1 MPIVVVY
8 TDKGEQVWQSPAGP
22 ALTLRNVKCPGNTIG
37 SALVSGLRRA
47 VEDAEAIEA
56 GRNPERPSEAAMR
69 LADAEAAVE
78 FVTPSDEFGHGLGEV
93 DGQDVT

>member
-8 TDKGEQVWQSPAGP
+8 TDKGEQVWQSPALGF
-22 ALTLRNVKCPGNTIG
+22 TLRPAKCPGNSIG

-47 VEDAEAIEA
+47 VEDAEAIEQ

-69 LADAEAAVE
+69 LADDEAAAE
-78 FVTPSDEFGHGLGEV
+78 FVTPNDEFSHGLGEV
-93 DGQDVT
+93 DGQGS

>member
-8 TDKGEQVWQSPAGP
+8 TDKGEQVWQSPAIGF
-22 ALTLRNVKCPGNTIG
+22 TLRPAKCPGNTIG

-47 VEDAEAIEA
+47 IEDAEAIEA
-56 GRNPERPSEAAMR
+56 GDDPERPSEKAMR
-69 LADAEAAVE
+69 LSDREAPA
-78 FVTPSDEFGHGLGEV
+78 FLHDLDDEFSHGLGEV